1 MNTTMRALFLCLLM
15 TICYTS
21 SHGQV
26 LISILFG
33 EKLNSP
39 NIEFGLDGGLNLA
52 SIEGLQPSS
61 NHGTLNLG
69 FYFDFKLKKNPS
81 WMLHTGVIVKSTMGA
96 KDIPV
101 YPTGSPDLDN
111 AMVGGSVERRL
122 GYFNVPI
129 LMKYKFANN
138 LFIEAGPMVGLMNR
152 STQDVFKADLNE
164 KDDLTYKLNIKDR
177 YHPLD
182 AGMMA
187 GIGYRLLGGNGMNLG
202 VRYYFGFVDITIDDA
217 TISQYNRAL
226 YLAVGIPIGVGKKAE

>member
-1 MNTTMRALFLCLLM
+1 MRVLIAFLTVLM
-15 TICYTS
+15 SCTASYS
-21 SHGQV
+21 QV

-52 SIEGLQPSS
+52 SIEGLEPSDD
-61 NHGTLNLG
+61 HGTLNLG
-69 FYFDFKLKKNPS
+69 FYFDFKIKKNPS

-101 YPTGSPDLDN
+101 YSTGNADLDN
-111 AMVGGSVERRL
+111 AMVDGSVERRL

-138 LFIEAGPMVGLMNR
+138 LFVEAGPMVGLMNR
-152 STQDVFKADLNE
+152 STNDIFTASIDERDDLN
-164 KDDLTYKLNIKDR
+164 YKLNIKDR

-226 YLAVGIPIGVGKKAE
+226 YLAVGIPIGVGKKVD